1 MDTRITDV
9 IDKNLADSP
18 CGSIQILT
26 YLQPVF
32 TPDVYKYAELRSYYE
47 WRATVQVQSSFHI
60 NFTVLQ
66 FTVFNY
72 TQLTP
77 KCKYSK
83 LTITTYVRGDR
94 VMDRFCGHSPRSLLL
109 QSNIAY
115 VMVVSSVM

>member
-1 MDTRITDV
+1 MTDV
-9 IDKNLADSP
+9 SSKNLVHSP
-18 CGSIQILT
+18 SGSIQMLT
-26 YLQPVF
+26 YIQPVF
-32 TPDVYKYAELRSYYE
+32 NPDVWKYAELRSYYE

-109 QSNIAY
+109 QSNVAY
-115 VMVVSSVM
+115 VIVISTVM

>member
-1 MDTRITDV
+1 MNRRITDV
-9 IDKNLADSP
+9 TSKNLINCPS
-18 CGSIQILT
+18 GSIQLMT
-26 YLQPVF
+26 YHQQVF
-32 TPDVYKYAELRSYYE
+32 SPNARSFISYYD
-47 WRATVQVQSSFHI
+47 WRATVQVQPNFYI

-83 LTITTYVRGDR
+83 LTITTYVRGHR

-109 QSNIAY
+109 QSNVADVI
-115 VMVVSSVM
+115 VISLVT